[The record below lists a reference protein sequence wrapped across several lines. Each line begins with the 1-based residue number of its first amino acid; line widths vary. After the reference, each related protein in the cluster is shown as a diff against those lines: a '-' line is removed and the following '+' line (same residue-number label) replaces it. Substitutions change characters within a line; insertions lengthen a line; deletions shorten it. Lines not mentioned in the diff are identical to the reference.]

1 MQLDLLNRA
10 AKSLIGVDISSSAV
24 KMLELADSGK
34 GMLRVERYAIKPLP
48 KDALTD
54 GNIAKSDVVEAAMSE
69 AFKAMKT
76 RTRNVALALPA
87 SAVITKKII
96 VPAQASE
103 SELETQVTAE
113 ANQMA
118 SFPMDEVS
126 LDYQILGPTA
136 RNPEENEAL
145 IVISRRERVEERVAL
160 AEAVGLKA
168 VVMDVDTFATLTA
181 YEQMAF
187 QLPEQ
192 GKGQTVAIVDIG
204 ANTTHVSVIHNH
216 ELVYQR
222 EHVLGGNALTHEIS
236 RRFDLAT
243 EEAEDAKRKGL
254 LPDSY
259 ESEVLQPFLDSVAL
273 EIGRAMQLFFS
284 ATSLQSVDH
293 ILLAGGCAAIPGL
306 DDVIHGKLQTS
317 TLIANP
323 FAKMA
328 VSSDH
333 VTPRNLAADA
343 PALFVACGL
352 ALRKFDLS

>member
-1 MQLDLLNRA
+1 MRP
-10 AKSLIGVDISSSAV
+10 LIGVDISSSAV

-34 GMLRVERYAIKPLP
+34 GMRRVERYSIEPLP

-54 GNIAKSDVVEAAMSE
+54 GNIAKSEVVERAMRD
-69 AFKAMKT
+69 AWVKLKT
-76 RTRNVALALPA
+76 RTRNIALALPA
-87 SAVITKKII
+87 SLVITKRII
-96 VPAQASE
+96 VPGNATE
-103 SELETQVTAE
+103 GEIETQVSAE

-118 SFPMDEVS
+118 SFPLDEVS
-126 LDYQILGPTA
+126 LDYQILGPTV
-136 RNPEENEAL
+136 RNPEENDAL
-145 IVISRRERVEERVAL
+145 IVVSRRERVEERVAL

-168 VVMDVDTFATLTA
+168 VVMDVETFATVTA

-192 GKGQTVAIVDIG
+192 GKGQTVAIIDIG
-204 ANTTHVSVIHNH
+204 ANNTHVSVIHDH

-222 EHVLGGNALTHEIS
+222 EHVLGGNALTNEIS
-236 RRFDLAT
+236 RRFDLAS

-254 LPDSY
+254 RPDSY
-259 ESEVLQPFLDSVAL
+259 ESGVLQPFMDSVAL

-317 TLIANP
+317 TMIANP

-333 VTPRNLAADA
+333 VTPRKLAADA

-352 ALRKFDLS
+352 ALRKFDRT